1 MPTVDELLNASNEVT
16 TCTINPD
23 TREIIV
29 PEKYKILGVFS
40 DEKVTK
46 IPFTCP
52 KVVGNNVDLTE
63 YNLYINYQNAIGRHN
78 AYSVDDVAVSG
89 DNITFSWL
97 LSRDVTLS
105 SGIVKYSICAKKL
118 NGDSIS
124 NEWNT
129 TIANGVVI
137 QGLEATQAIVEE
149 NSDIIEAILS
159 KAHTH
164 ANKLVLDKF
173 AESNGKPTY
182 DGKDLG
188 GGASTSEGVSYTNA
202 QLPNAANVKTALDEL
217 VPKSHSHAN
226 KDELDKISVSNGKLQ
241 YNGSNVGLKGDK
253 GTNGTTPHIGDNG
266 NWYLGT
272 TDTGKPSRGAKGD
285 PGKNGN
291 DASVTEANITS
302 ALGYKPVAPGDIP
315 AVPTAEISAN
325 TSARHS
331 HTNKDVLDSITAID
345 TVMSGTSTNP
355 VQNKV
360 IKKYIDDHSAGT
372 GGTGGTANAVLYT
385 AQTLDLTQQGQARTN
400 IGAIGYNSPQFQGFL
415 SLAPANAPLGT
426 GVGLSPSGSGND
438 FTLDISDVNEGT
450 PTLLTGVKTPT
461 DSDTN
466 AAATVEYVKSKV
478 AGTGSTDAVLYTA
491 QTLTYA
497 QKKQARAN
505 IDAAIADFVV
515 NGIANQSGTVTLDKT
530 LAQINE
536 ASNSG
541 KNVLARITLGNFI
554 AFMPLTQYDSGT
566 AKFAVAFNDNRKVCA
581 AELVVTTSANSLSI
595 NRSPGLNDNRD
606 MLQISMAS
614 DPTEAMQIATKK
626 YVDDH
631 LSGAPITIKL
641 GTGNVATSTATFAEI
656 KAALEAGKAPIL
668 DSAPGTS
675 HWFAL
680 NWTISGTDRLT
691 IQYGTF
697 NIDGGGVA
705 NFTFYNVGV
714 SSTGIQWHQTYFSSS
729 YE

>member
-1 MPTVDELLNASNEVT
+1 MPTLEELLNASNEVA
-16 TCTINPD
+16 TCTVNPD

-78 AYSVDDVAVSG
+78 AYLVDDVAVSG

-105 SGIVKYSICAKKL
+105 SGVVKYSICAKKL

-164 ANKLVLDKF
+164 ANKSVLDKF
-173 AESNGKPTY
+173 AEADGKPTY
-182 DGKDLG
+182 DGKAL

-226 KDELDKISVSNGKLQ
+226 KDALDKLSVSNGKLQ

-285 PGKNGN
+285 PGKNGS

-315 AVPTAEISAN
+315 VVPTTDIIAN

-331 HTNKDVLDSITAID
+331 HTNKDVLDSITAVD
-345 TVMSGTSTNP
+345 TAMSDTSTNP

-360 IKKYIDDHSAGT
+360 IKKYIDDHSSGT

-385 AQTLDLTQQGQARTN
+385 AQTLDLAQQGQARTN

-461 DSDTN
+461 DTDTN

-478 AGTGSTDAVLYTA
+478 AGAGSTDAVLYTA
-491 QTLTYA
+491 QTLTDA
-497 QKKQARAN
+497 QKKQAREN

-515 NGIANQSGTVTLDKT
+515 NGTANQSGTVTLDKT
-530 LAQINE
+530 LVQINE
-536 ASNSG
+536 AANSG
-541 KNVLARITLGNFI
+541 KNVFARVTLGNFI
-554 AFMPLTQYDSGT
+554 AFMPLTQFDSGI
-566 AKFAVAFNDNRKVCA
+566 AKFSFAGNDNRNVFA
-581 AELVVTTSANSLSI
+581 AELVVAPNANSLNI

-641 GTGNVATSTATFAEI
+641 GTGNAATSTATFAEI

-668 DSAPGTS
+668 DSAPGTV

-680 NWTISGTDRLT
+680 NWALTGSGGLT
-691 IQYGTF
+691 IKYGTF

-705 NFTFYNVGV
+705 NFTFYDVDV

>member
-1 MPTVDELLNASNEVT
+1 MPTLEELLNASNEVA
-16 TCTINPD
+16 TCTVNPD

-63 YNLYINYQNAIGRHN
+63 YNLYINYENAIGKSN
-78 AYSVDDVAVSG
+78 AYLIEDVVVSG

-105 SGIVKYSICAKKL
+105 SGVVKYSICAKKL

-164 ANKLVLDKF
+164 ANKSVLDKF
-173 AESNGKPTY
+173 AETDGKPTY

-188 GGASTSEGVSYTNA
+188 GGASTSEEVSYTNA

-226 KDELDKISVSNGKLQ
+226 KDALDKISVSNGKLQ

-285 PGKNGN
+285 PGKNGS

-315 AVPTAEISAN
+315 VVPTADISAN

-331 HTNKDVLDSITAID
+331 HMNKDVLDSITAVD
-345 TVMSGTSTNP
+345 TAMSDTSTNP

-385 AQTLDLTQQGQARTN
+385 AQTLDLAQQGQARTN

-461 DSDTN
+461 DADTN

-478 AGTGSTDAVLYTA
+478 AGDGSPDAVLYTA
-491 QTLTYA
+491 QTLTEA
-497 QKKQARAN
+497 QKKQARDN
-505 IDAAIADFVV
+505 IDAASYFVV
-515 NGIANQSGTVTLDKT
+515 NGTANQSGTVTLDKT

-536 ASNSG
+536 AANSG
-541 KNVLARITLGNFI
+541 KNVFARITLGNFI
-554 AFMPLTQYDSGT
+554 AFMPLTQHDSDLV
-566 AKFAVAFNDNRKVCA
+566 KFAVAFNDNRNVCA
-581 AELVVTTSANSLSI
+581 TELVVAPSSNALII

-641 GTGNVATSTATFAEI
+641 GTGNAATSTATFAEI

-668 DSAPGTS
+668 DSAPGTV

-680 NWTISGTDRLT
+680 NWALTGSGGLT
-691 IQYGTF
+691 IKYGTF

-705 NFTFYNVGV
+705 NFTFYDVDV

>member
-1 MPTVDELLNASNEVT
+1 MPTLDELLNTSNEVA
-16 TCTINPD
+16 TCTVNPD

-63 YNLYINYQNAIGRHN
+63 YNLYINYQNSIGRHN
-78 AYSVDDVAVSG
+78 AYLVDDVAVSG

-105 SGIVKYSICAKKL
+105 SGVVKYSICAKKL

-149 NSDIIEAILS
+149 NPDIIEAILS

-164 ANKLVLDKF
+164 ANKSVLAKF
-173 AESNGKPTY
+173 AETDGKPTY

-226 KDELDKISVSNGKLQ
+226 KDALDKISVSNGKLQ

-285 PGKNGN
+285 PGKNGS

-302 ALGYKPVAPGDIP
+302 ALGYKPAAPGDIP
-315 AVPTAEISAN
+315 VVPTSDISAN

-331 HTNKDVLDSITAID
+331 HTNKDVLDSITAVD
-345 TVMSGTSTNP
+345 TAMSDTSTNP

-360 IKKYIDDHSAGT
+360 IKKYIDDHSSGT
-372 GGTGGTANAVLYT
+372 GGTGDTANAVLYT
-385 AQTLDLTQQGQARTN
+385 AQTLDLAQQGQARTN

-426 GVGLSPSGSGND
+426 GVGLSPSGSGNY

-461 DSDTN
+461 DADTN
-466 AAATVEYVKSKV
+466 AAATVEYVNSKV
-478 AGTGSTDAVLYTA
+478 AGDGSPDVVLYTA
-491 QTLTYA
+491 QTLTEA
-497 QKKQARAN
+497 QKKQARDN
-505 IDAAIADFVV
+505 IDAASYFVV
-515 NGIANQSGTVTLDKT
+515 NGTANQSGTVTLDKT

-536 ASNSG
+536 AANSG
-541 KNVLARITLGNFI
+541 KNVFARITLGNFI
-554 AFMPLTQYDSGT
+554 AFMPLTQHDSDLV
-566 AKFAVAFNDNRKVCA
+566 KFAVAFNDNRNVCA
-581 AELVVTTSANSLSI
+581 TELVVAPTSNALII

-641 GTGNVATSTATFAEI
+641 GTGNAATSTATFAEI

-668 DSAPGTS
+668 DSAPGTV

-680 NWTISGTDRLT
+680 NWALTGSGGLT
-691 IQYGTF
+691 IKYGTF

-705 NFTFYNVGV
+705 NFTFYDVDV

>member
-1 MPTVDELLNASNEVT
+1 MPTIDELLNASNEAA
-16 TCTINPD
+16 TCTVNPD

-78 AYSVDDVAVSG
+78 AYLVDDVAVSG

-105 SGIVKYSICAKKL
+105 SGVVKYSICAKKL

-164 ANKLVLDKF
+164 ANKSVLDKF
-173 AESNGKPTY
+173 AETDGKPTY

-188 GGASTSEGVSYTNA
+188 GGALTSEGVSYTNA
-202 QLPNAANVKTALDEL
+202 QLPNAANVKNALDEL

-226 KDELDKISVSNGKLQ
+226 KDVLDKISVSNGKLQ

-253 GTNGTTPHIGDNG
+253 GTDGTTPHIGDNG

-302 ALGYKPVAPGDIP
+302 ALGYKPAAPGDIP
-315 AVPTAEISAN
+315 VVPTADISAN

-331 HTNKDVLDSITAID
+331 HTNKDVLDSITAADKTKLNSVENGANKTIVD
-345 TVMSGTSTNP
+345 TAMSDTSTNP

-385 AQTLDLTQQGQARTN
+385 TQTLEVEQQFQARKN
-400 IGAIGYNSPQFQGFL
+400 IGAAGYNSPQFQGYL
-415 SLAPANAPLGT
+415 TLAPANGTLGH
-426 GVGLSPSGSGND
+426 GIGLSPTGSGND
-438 FTLDISDVNEGT
+438 YTLNISDVDEGW

-461 DSDTN
+461 DADTD

-478 AGTGSTDAVLYTA
+478 ASSSGGSGSSNILTSPVMICKPGEEGSAGIYLSTIDTGEKQAEIKLEDANENSAVAIANLRTPTGANASDYAATKGYVDSKVPTALKNPNALTIKIGSTTVTYDGSTA
-491 QTLTYA
+491 QTVT
-497 QKKQARAN
+497 
-505 IDAAIADFVV
+505 IAD
-515 NGIANQSGTVTLDKT
+515 GS
-530 LAQINE
+530 E
-536 ASNSG
+536 
-541 KNVLARITLGNFI
+541 
-554 AFMPLTQYDSGT
+554 
-566 AKFAVAFNDNRKVCA
+566 VA
-581 AELVVTTSANSLSI
+581 
-595 NRSPGLNDNRD
+595 
-606 MLQISMAS
+606 
-614 DPTEAMQIATKK
+614 
-626 YVDDH
+626 Y
-631 LSGAPITIKL
+631 
-641 GTGNVATSTATFAEI
+641 
-656 KAALEAGKAPIL
+656 
-668 DSAPGTS
+668 
-675 HWFAL
+675 
-680 NWTISGTDRLT
+680 
-691 IQYGTF
+691 
-697 NIDGGGVA
+697 
-705 NFTFYNVGV
+705 
-714 SSTGIQWHQTYFSSS
+714 
-729 YE
+729 

>member
-1 MPTVDELLNASNEVT
+1 MPTLDELLNSSNEVA
-16 TCTINPD
+16 TCTVNPD

-78 AYSVDDVAVSG
+78 AYLVDDVAVSG

-105 SGIVKYSICAKKL
+105 SGVVKYSICAKKL

-129 TIANGVVI
+129 AIANGVVI

-149 NSDIIEAILS
+149 NSDIIETILS

-164 ANKLVLDKF
+164 VNKSVLDKF
-173 AESNGKPTY
+173 AETDGKPTY
-182 DGKDLG
+182 DGKALG

-226 KDELDKISVSNGKLQ
+226 KDALDKISVSNGKLQ

-285 PGKNGN
+285 PGKNGS

-302 ALGYKPVAPGDIP
+302 ALGYKPAAPGDIP
-315 AVPTAEISAN
+315 VVPTSDISAN

-331 HTNKDVLDSITAID
+331 HTNKDVLDSITAVD
-345 TVMSGTSTNP
+345 TAMSDTSTNP

-360 IKKYIDDHSAGT
+360 IKKYIDDHSSGT

-385 AQTLDLTQQGQARTN
+385 AQTLDLAQQGQARTN

-438 FTLDISDVNEGT
+438 FTLDISDVNEGN

-461 DSDTN
+461 DADTN
-466 AAATVEYVKSKV
+466 AAATVEYVNSKV
-478 AGTGSTDAVLYTA
+478 AGDGSPDVVLYTA
-491 QTLTYA
+491 QTLTEA
-497 QKKQARAN
+497 QKKQARDN
-505 IDAAIADFVV
+505 IDAASYFVV
-515 NGIANQSGTVTLDKT
+515 NGTANQSGTVTLDKT

-536 ASNSG
+536 AANSG
-541 KNVLARITLGNFI
+541 KNVFARITLGNFI
-554 AFMPLTQYDSGT
+554 AFMPLTQHDSDLV
-566 AKFAVAFNDNRKVCA
+566 KFAVAFNDNRNVCA
-581 AELVVTTSANSLSI
+581 TELVVAPTSNALII

-641 GTGNVATSTATFAEI
+641 GTGNAATSTATFAEI

-668 DSAPGTS
+668 DSAPGTV

-680 NWTISGTDRLT
+680 NWALTGSGGLT
-691 IQYGTF
+691 IKYGTF

-705 NFTFYNVGV
+705 NFTFYDVDV